1 MGMMKNRIEYILFTF
16 FSSCFKLIGLRFS
29 RKFASLLAFIFF
41 YFIPIRK
48 KIVFKNLQ
56 IAFPQNC
63 IATNK
68 KLAYEIY
75 LSFAISL
82 VEILYLPYM
91 SRDDIAAAV
100 ECDNSD
106 LIVKKYN
113 EGKGI
118 ILLSSH
124 FGNWEF
130 IAISVAI
137 QIQLPF
143 SVIVKPLRNP
153 LVFEWMNKART
164 KFGNEVVPLGISIRK
179 TYQTLKEKK
188 IVAMVADQRGP
199 AEGVK
204 VNFFGRKV
212 SIYTGPAAL
221 ALKTN
226 APIICGIPIR
236 DKNYKYRITLVEISA
251 DNLPEGEDERLI
263 EISQRY
269 TSYLEMVIRE
279 HPEQWL
285 WMHNRWKY

>member
-1 MGMMKNRIEYILFTF
+1 MMKNKIEYILFIF
-16 FSSCFKLIGLRFS
+16 FSFCFKIAGLDLS
-29 RKFASLLAFIFF
+29 RKFANALALTFF
-41 YFIPIRK
+41 NIIPIRK
-48 KIVFKNLQ
+48 KIVLKNLQ
-56 IAFPQNC
+56 IAFPENNLR
-63 IATNK
+63 TNK
-68 KLAYEIY
+68 KLAYKIY
-75 LSFAISL
+75 KSFAISL
-82 VEILYLPYM
+82 VEILYLPYLKKE
-91 SRDDIAAAV
+91 ALHNVV
-100 ECDNSD
+100 ECSNPE
-106 LIVKKYN
+106 LIVNKFK
-113 EGKGI
+113 EGKGV

-204 VNFFGRKV
+204 VDFFGKKV
-212 SIYTGPAAL
+212 SIYPGPAVL
-221 ALKTN
+221 ALKTG
-226 APIICGIPIR
+226 APLICGIPIR
-236 DKNYKYRITLVEISA
+236 DKDYKYKTTLIEISLE
-251 DNLPEGEDERLI
+251 NLPEGEDEKVI

-269 TSYLEMVIRE
+269 TSYLEKVIRE

>member
-1 MGMMKNRIEYILFTF
+1 MMKNRIEYILFIF
-16 FSSCFKLIGLRFS
+16 FSYCFKLIGLNFS
-29 RKFASLLAFIFF
+29 RKFANVLAFTFF
-41 YFIPIRK
+41 HFIPIRK
-48 KIVFKNLQ
+48 EIVLKNLH
-56 IAFPQNC
+56 IAFPVNDS
-63 IATNK
+63 ATNH
-68 KLAYEIY
+68 KLAYKIY
-75 LSFAISL
+75 LSFAITL
-82 VEILYLPYM
+82 VEILYLPYLKKDDL
-91 SRDDIAAAV
+91 RDAV
-100 ECDNSD
+100 ECSNPE
-106 LIVKKYN
+106 LIINKFN
-113 EGKGI
+113 EGKGV

-164 KFGNEVVPLGISIRK
+164 KFSNEIVPLGISIRK

-204 VNFFGRKV
+204 VDFFGKKV
-212 SIYTGPAAL
+212 SIYTGPAVL
-221 ALKTN
+221 ALKTG
-226 APIICGIPIR
+226 APLICGIPIR
-236 DKNYKYRITLVEISA
+236 GKDYKYKTTLVEISL
-251 DNLPEGEDERLI
+251 DNLPEGEDEKVL

-269 TSYLEMVIRE
+269 TSFLEAVIRD

>member
-1 MGMMKNRIEYILFTF
+1 MMKNRLEYILFIF
-16 FSSCFKLIGLRFS
+16 FSSCFKLFGLNLS
-29 RKFASLLAFIFF
+29 RKFARVLAFIFF

-48 KIVFKNLQ
+48 KIVLKNLH
-56 IAFPQNC
+56 IAFPGND
-63 IATNK
+63 IGTNK
-68 KLAYEIY
+68 NLAYRIY
-75 LSFAISL
+75 LSFAITL
-82 VEILYLPYM
+82 VEILYLPFLKK
-91 SRDDIAAAV
+91 DDLADVV
-100 ECDNSD
+100 ECENPE
-106 LIVKKYN
+106 LIVKKFN
-113 EGKGI
+113 QGKGV

-204 VNFFGRKV
+204 VDFFGKKV

-221 ALKTN
+221 ALKTG
-226 APIICGIPIR
+226 APLICGIPVR
-236 DKNYKYRITLVEISA
+236 DKNYKYKTTLVEISV
-251 DNLPEGEDERLI
+251 DDLPESEEKKVL

-269 TSYLEMVIRE
+269 TSYLEKVIRE
-279 HPEQWL
+279 NPEQWL
-285 WMHNRWKY
+285 WMHNRWKH